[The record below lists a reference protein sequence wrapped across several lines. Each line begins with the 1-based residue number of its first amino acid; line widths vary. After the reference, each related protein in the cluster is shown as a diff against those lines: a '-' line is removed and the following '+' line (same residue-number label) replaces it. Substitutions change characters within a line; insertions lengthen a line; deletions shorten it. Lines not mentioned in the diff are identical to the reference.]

1 MKTAPTADIYVAR
14 VTKDRASLKDS
25 ATSVAEA
32 IRRAAEECGA
42 DIISM
47 SFGFPDEVPVISKT
61 ITEVQ
66 LHHQILFFA
75 AASNSGENREEMF
88 SANHDS
94 VISIRETNSKG
105 AFSDTNPP
113 VDPYGPAVF
122 GTLGKNVRSAWLR
135 NPDGDL
141 PKSVSSV
148 ATAIA
153 VGITAM
159 VLDFAG
165 IGSNNPG
172 IPAPSEI
179 TKLWTRRG
187 MLAMFVRMLQDM
199 ENRCF
204 FISPA
209 KLFAFKD
216 VASF

>member
-1 MKTAPTADIYVAR
+1 
-14 VTKDRASLKDS
+14 
-25 ATSVAEA
+25 
-32 IRRAAEECGA
+32 
-42 DIISM
+42 M

-66 LHHQILFFA
+66 LHRDNQILFFT
-75 AASNSGENREEMF
+75 AASNSGENRKEMF
-88 SANHDS
+88 PANHNS

-141 PKSVSSV
+141 PESGSSV

-179 TKLWTRRG
+179 TKLWTRRE
-187 MLAMFVRMLQDM
+187 MLAMFVRMLPDM
-199 ENRCF
+199 GNRCF

-209 KLFAFKD
+209 KLFASKD